1 MTSHAASFWVLVFAS
16 LHGFS
21 SLLVFRIPV
30 FQVLWISIARLVRFV
45 RARDYWAVTYQF
57 VTAQLT
63 PVLSVMQRSSGIGME
78 QTKAVFIT
86 VFLFCSWIRKHHC
99 QQFVEIR
106 WRQLKEKKLRLSK
119 SFAKKDI
126 PSCRLALPVEKYF
139 ARKHRW
145 QLSFILQPFCH
156 NMILSTMPSEGL
168 RMEQESGYQKFPIK
182 AASSVCV

>member
-1 MTSHAASFWVLVFAS
+1 MKSR
-16 LHGFS
+16 GFFCIF
-21 SLLVFRIPV
+21 LKKGGYR
-30 FQVLWISIARLVRFV
+30 QVLCANSFTSLAELRLHRAEEPALDCPIAEGRV
-45 RARDYWAVTYQF
+45 
-57 VTAQLT
+57 
-63 PVLSVMQRSSGIGME
+63 SVKGGEAACEAHHGVS
-78 QTKAVFIT
+78 V
-86 VFLFCSWIRKHHC
+86 CSWIRKHHC